1 MADKDLKNS
10 KRTVT
15 STVTMEQKSEKPPAS
30 AIIKSQTVRTS
41 TEEIENGWLV
51 TKNYNG
57 YYWKDKSEKEKD
69 SYGNYFNY
77 DLKWYSKED
86 PLTITVNDKSL
97 ADAFN
102 DSDNVD

>member
-51 TKNYNG
+51 TKN
-57 YYWKDKSEKEKD
+57 
-69 SYGNYFNY
+69 
-77 DLKWYSKED
+77 
-86 PLTITVNDKSL
+86 
-97 ADAFN
+97 
-102 DSDNVD
+102 